1 MNQMKTVPSAAISI
15 TSFPATTPL
24 SSPTEGRLRYNKVC
38 TMLYSSRKFSL
49 GFAKIGEFPT
59 TVLEQT
65 YNPIANI

>member
-1 MNQMKTVPSAAISI
+1 MNQMKTVSSATI
-15 TSFPATTPL
+15 TIGSFPTTTPL
-24 SSPTEGRLRYNKVC
+24 SSPTEGRLRYDKVC

-49 GFAKIGEFPT
+49 GFGTIGEFPT